1 MPLKCSTIVP
11 DRPHAGTRCS
21 EERELPMTQT
31 APETLVQKRLSRYV
45 SSLRFPW
52 LLALTALI
60 FAADLI
66 LPDAIPFVDEMILG
80 LVTALLATM
89 KKRKAK
95 DHR

>member
-1 MPLKCSTIVP
+1 VFYNRHDSP
-11 DRPHAGTRCS
+11 DAGNRCR
-21 EERELPMTQT
+21 EERESFMDTS
-31 APETLVQKRLSRYV
+31 APETLVRNRLTRYV

-95 DHR
+95 DRR

>member
-1 MPLKCSTIVP
+1 MSQS
-11 DRPHAGTRCS
+11 A
-21 EERELPMTQT
+21 Q
-31 APETLVQKRLSRYV
+31 ETLVRKRLTSYV
-45 SSLRFPW
+45 SSLRFPR

-66 LPDAIPFVDEMILG
+66 VPDAIPFVDEILFG

-95 DHR
+95 DRR

>member
-1 MPLKCSTIVP
+1 MS
-11 DRPHAGTRCS
+11 HS
-21 EERELPMTQT
+21 
-31 APETLVQKRLSRYV
+31 APETVVRNRLTRYV

-60 FAADLI
+60 FAADLL
-66 LPDAIPFVDEMILG
+66 LPDAIPFVDELILG